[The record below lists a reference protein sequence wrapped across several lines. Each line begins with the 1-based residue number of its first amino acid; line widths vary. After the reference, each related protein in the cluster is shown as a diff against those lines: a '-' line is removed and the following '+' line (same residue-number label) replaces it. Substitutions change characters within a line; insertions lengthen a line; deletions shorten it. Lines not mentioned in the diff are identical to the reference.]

1 MIVAPGAALGYKI
14 CKGKM
19 NKGAIWIITIITIL
33 LVCTE
38 TLLIVPMYY
47 EYKYS
52 ADLEYFYSQRQGAFI
67 HDTVISLVFGLLGIF
82 WASNVLNKN
91 TDKEEKYDIENID
104 GVKNQSKVKKNT
116 FKISEKQ
123 KEELEKVKKVFDN
136 LNVYEKK
143 DAVGKEKI
151 IQGLVEEGIENPEK
165 LFNKYKRHNI
175 IKKYKDNYYFVS
187 KNAVFLSKQYW
198 IWLVIIVIIA
208 VNVSNINNENYN
220 NSVSNEIATE
230 KTNSDIRKKYFI
242 NNTNLSFEN
251 PSDYI
256 DYTPG
261 EYKES
266 SYGYYTKSNGMAE
279 ISFDVI
285 SKEIYNNNFDAFIQD
300 REDNIKE
307 FVKENYKVSDGVK
320 SERTSIGTY
329 ENVYKMQFPFS
340 FEGIKYEAFIY
351 EIETENYYIEV
362 FADSLKNN
370 AKQNEEE
377 FKNVIVT
384 LKEGTEVNA
393 Y

>member
-1 MIVAPGAALGYKI
+1 
-14 CKGKM
+14 
-19 NKGAIWIITIITIL
+19 
-33 LVCTE
+33 
-38 TLLIVPMYY
+38 
-47 EYKYS
+47 
-52 ADLEYFYSQRQGAFI
+52 
-67 HDTVISLVFGLLGIF
+67 
-82 WASNVLNKN
+82 
-91 TDKEEKYDIENID
+91 
-104 GVKNQSKVKKNT
+104 
-116 FKISEKQ
+116 
-123 KEELEKVKKVFDN
+123 
-136 LNVYEKK
+136 
-143 DAVGKEKI
+143 
-151 IQGLVEEGIENPEK
+151 
-165 LFNKYKRHNI
+165 
-175 IKKYKDNYYFVS
+175 
-187 KNAVFLSKQYW
+187 
-198 IWLVIIVIIA
+198 
-208 VNVSNINNENYN
+208 
-220 NSVSNEIATE
+220 
-230 KTNSDIRKKYFI
+230 
-242 NNTNLSFEN
+242 
-251 PSDYI
+251 
-256 DYTPG
+256 
-261 EYKES
+261 
-266 SYGYYTKSNGMAE
+266 MAE